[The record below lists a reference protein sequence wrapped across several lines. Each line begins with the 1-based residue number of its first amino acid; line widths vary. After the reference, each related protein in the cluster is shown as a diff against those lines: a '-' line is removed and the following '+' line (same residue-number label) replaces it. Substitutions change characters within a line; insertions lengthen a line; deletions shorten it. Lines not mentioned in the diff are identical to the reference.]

1 MKKKQWYKRTNQA
14 TSKFKSKLE
23 EEFNNFLE
31 QNKIAFAYE
40 NFTIS
45 YLKPAR
51 ASRYTPDFSC
61 PDKNNNYSIIFETKG
76 HFITADRQ
84 KHLFIKQQYPL
95 MDIRFVFS
103 NSKNRIGKKSQTT
116 YAKWCELK
124 GFKYHCIASTGK
136 FLPEAWIKE
145 IKKNQKKNATPV
157 FNDQ

>member
-1 MKKKQWYKRTNQA
+1 MKKWPARTAQ

-23 EEFNNFLE
+23 EEFNKFLSK
-31 QNKIAFAYE
+31 NDISFGYE

-61 PDKNNNYSIIFETKG
+61 PDENNNYSIIFETKG
-76 HFITADRQ
+76 YFVTADRQ

-95 MDIRFVFS
+95 MDIRFIFS
-103 NSKNRIGKKSQTT
+103 NSKNRIGKKSKTT

-124 GFKYHCIASTGK
+124 GFKYHCIASTGE
-136 FLPEAWIKE
+136 FLPKAWIKE

>member
-1 MKKKQWYKRTNQA
+1 MKKWPKRTA
-14 TSKFKSKLE
+14 KTSKFKSKLE
-23 EEFNNFLE
+23 EEFNKFLS
-31 QNKIAFAYE
+31 NNDISFGYE

-61 PDKNNNYSIIFETKG
+61 PDENNNYSVIFETKG
-76 HFITADRQ
+76 HFVTADRQ

-95 MDIRFVFS
+95 MDIRFIFS
-103 NSKNRIGKKSQTT
+103 NSKNRIGKKSKTT

-136 FLPEAWIKE
+136 FLPDKWIKE
-145 IKKNQKKNATPV
+145 IKKNQKKNAKSV
-157 FNDQ
+157 FSDQ

>member
-1 MKKKQWYKRTNQA
+1 MKKKQWYKRTKQA

-23 EEFNNFLE
+23 EEFNNFLKA
-31 QNKIAFAYE
+31 NNIAFAYE

-61 PDKNNNYSIIFETKG
+61 PDENNNYSIIFETKG
-76 HFITADRQ
+76 HFVTADRQ

-136 FLPEAWIKE
+136 LLPEGWIAEVKQ
-145 IKKNQKKNATPV
+145 NQKKNEAPL
-157 FNDQ
+157 FSEF